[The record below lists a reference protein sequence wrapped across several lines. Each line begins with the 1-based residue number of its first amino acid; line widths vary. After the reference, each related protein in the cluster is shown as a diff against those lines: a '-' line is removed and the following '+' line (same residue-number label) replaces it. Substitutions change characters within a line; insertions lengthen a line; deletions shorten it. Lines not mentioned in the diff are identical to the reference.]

1 MPHMKCVCFLQPS
14 EGSIEAVCAELR
26 EPKYGEYYLCQCVDS
41 FGKPISRLTFFDRPD
56 FSNVLSKSLIERL
69 AEVDEFEVVRE
80 VQVVQLTIVCGEWS

>member
-14 EGSIEAVCAELR
+14 ESSFEAVCAELR

-41 FGKPISRLTFFDRPD
+41 YGRPVSELTTVNWSD
-56 FSNVLSKSLIERL
+56 FSNVLSKSSIERL

-80 VQVVQLTIVCGEWS
+80 VQVGS